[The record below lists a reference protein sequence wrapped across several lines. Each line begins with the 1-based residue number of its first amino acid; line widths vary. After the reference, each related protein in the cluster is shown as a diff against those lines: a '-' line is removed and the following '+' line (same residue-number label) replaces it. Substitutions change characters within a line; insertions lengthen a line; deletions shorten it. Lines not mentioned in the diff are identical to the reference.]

1 MSYGGQLCVDINEY
15 AENLTAYPQRDS
27 IVYIMGGTHLL
38 YSKLVIQNTSNI
50 SLVGVGGYA
59 DRVLHRP
66 AGPTL
71 QYSEPLS
78 RIQCA
83 SSVSGLEAS
92 NVDDVTIA
100 NITFSDCGSTNTS
113 AIYLAAVQNIEIYGI
128 SLQNAHGFGVL
139 QVNSDSMRITNSSFV
154 NIDGTAL
161 VCSDSTFTAVV
172 STFFFNVSYGVA
184 TSYGA
189 MEIESCFFVYC
200 GCGVSL
206 ASSNAK
212 LSLTG
217 SAFSLSDV
225 GISARAADG
234 APHPNTAQLILDHC
248 DLDGM
253 KTAGLALNN
262 IATLVTHSTMN
273 NSIVCI
279 IGNNS
284 VIQLN
289 DIIFSDSMYGI
300 TADDSA
306 IELALCRFNTV
317 SWAVQATRSY
327 LYFGQSSF
335 VNYRLAGRFLY
346 SYIVIED
353 STFLSGSFVE
363 GRESSVVASESY
375 LVMSGNVSFLNGCSA
390 GYGGAIHLSDTTI
403 ALKAPVIVSFTN
415 NSAMFG
421 GGAVYEEH
429 QHAQSYCGFFRLLD
443 PGGSFQNPFIHL
455 RFQDNEAQ
463 ETGDDVYASLDCAYK
478 FDPSEI
484 PYYYVHNRTN
494 TDILRALASPSN
506 IDIAADPLIVCY
518 TYEGAPQQCSHNQT
532 SPEQMTLYPGQ
543 SKMLIILTL
552 DEYGGTTPS
561 VVFFVDG
568 DGQYYDTWRTGT
580 SYSYPLGYELSNN
593 ISLRI
598 IPQALFR
605 VGMDSGIKVLRI
617 SVVVNPC
624 PVGFSLNESGYTCVC
639 NSFLHSLPSVTC
651 EIKEVAIHKLRF
663 SWIGYSSR
671 GALSYYEQCPLDYC
685 RDSHLVNLSDPDEQC
700 NNDHSGTLC
709 GGCKSGLSHVFGQ
722 SLCRE
727 CSNLYLLLLIP
738 FAVMGVALVALIFC
752 FNLTVSSGTINGFIF
767 YANIVKINDALFQPL
782 TDSNVFIKIL
792 SIFISWLNLDFGI
805 VTCFYNGMDIYGKT
819 ALQFAFPAYILF
831 IVCLTILAG
840 RYSRRVS
847 RLLSGQN
854 MVPVIATLVLICY
867 AKVFKTAIAILSYAS
882 VTVEGNNTT
891 QDVEVVWRHNG
902 NIRYG
907 EVWHWPLILVAVA
920 MIALFIIPYTLLL
933 LLTPVL
939 QTKSELKAFG
949 WVKKLKPFIDSYEG
963 PYVNRHRFWT
973 GILLLARAI
982 IYSVNTNVQ
991 LTSKS
996 TDLMVVISI
1005 TVGLMVYLARFGVYK
1020 KWQYTLLEMFLCAD
1034 LSLLCLIALSFE
1046 SYEESGSSAL
1056 SLSSLH
1062 SAYAVLVGIAFI
1074 CFLAVLGIQTYL
1086 FVKRLRTKQGAEH
1099 QPKQPQEYMMLDV
1112 ISKPARSLE
1121 VSATE
1126 YEPRYL
1132 RESLME
1138 ASNINRSEH
1147 S

>member
-1 MSYGGQLCVDINEY
+1 
-15 AENLTAYPQRDS
+15 
-27 IVYIMGGTHLL
+27 
-38 YSKLVIQNTSNI
+38 
-50 SLVGVGGYA
+50 
-59 DRVLHRP
+59 
-66 AGPTL
+66 
-71 QYSEPLS
+71 
-78 RIQCA
+78 
-83 SSVSGLEAS
+83 
-92 NVDDVTIA
+92 
-100 NITFSDCGSTNTS
+100 
-113 AIYLAAVQNIEIYGI
+113 
-128 SLQNAHGFGVL
+128 
-139 QVNSDSMRITNSSFV
+139 
-154 NIDGTAL
+154 
-161 VCSDSTFTAVV
+161 
-172 STFFFNVSYGVA
+172 
-184 TSYGA
+184 
-189 MEIESCFFVYC
+189 
-200 GCGVSL
+200 
-206 ASSNAK
+206 
-212 LSLTG
+212 
-217 SAFSLSDV
+217 
-225 GISARAADG
+225 
-234 APHPNTAQLILDHC
+234 
-248 DLDGM
+248 
-253 KTAGLALNN
+253 
-262 IATLVTHSTMN
+262 
-273 NSIVCI
+273 
-279 IGNNS
+279 
-284 VIQLN
+284 
-289 DIIFSDSMYGI
+289 
-300 TADDSA
+300 
-306 IELALCRFNTV
+306 
-317 SWAVQATRSY
+317 
-327 LYFGQSSF
+327 
-335 VNYRLAGRFLY
+335 
-346 SYIVIED
+346 
-353 STFLSGSFVE
+353 
-363 GRESSVVASESY
+363 
-375 LVMSGNVSFLNGCSA
+375 
-390 GYGGAIHLSDTTI
+390 
-403 ALKAPVIVSFTN
+403 
-415 NSAMFG
+415 MFG

-605 VGMDSGIKVLRI
+605 VDQIGIESLRL
-617 SVVVNPC
+617 
-624 PVGFSLNESGYTCVC
+624 G
-639 NSFLHSLPSVTC
+639 
-651 EIKEVAIHKLRF
+651 
-663 SWIGYSSR
+663 
-671 GALSYYEQCPLDYC
+671 
-685 RDSHLVNLSDPDEQC
+685 
-700 NNDHSGTLC
+700 
-709 GGCKSGLSHVFGQ
+709 
-722 SLCRE
+722 
-727 CSNLYLLLLIP
+727 
-738 FAVMGVALVALIFC
+738 
-752 FNLTVSSGTINGFIF
+752 
-767 YANIVKINDALFQPL
+767 
-782 TDSNVFIKIL
+782 
-792 SIFISWLNLDFGI
+792 
-805 VTCFYNGMDIYGKT
+805 
-819 ALQFAFPAYILF
+819 
-831 IVCLTILAG
+831 
-840 RYSRRVS
+840 
-847 RLLSGQN
+847 
-854 MVPVIATLVLICY
+854 
-867 AKVFKTAIAILSYAS
+867 
-882 VTVEGNNTT
+882 
-891 QDVEVVWRHNG
+891 
-902 NIRYG
+902 
-907 EVWHWPLILVAVA
+907 
-920 MIALFIIPYTLLL
+920 
-933 LLTPVL
+933 
-939 QTKSELKAFG
+939 
-949 WVKKLKPFIDSYEG
+949 KKLKPFIDSYEG

-1046 SYEESGSSAL
+1046 SYEENGSSAL

-1138 ASNINRSEH
+1138 ASSINRSEH